1 MNFYLLSL
9 LVHITGLTLL
19 GGTVLIGYMMERR
32 FWKLY
37 GPDRSK
43 ALVVH
48 DLGAKL
54 GPIAAIGGALLILS
68 GILLVMQTKGAFAE
82 QLWFRVKMML
92 VLVLIVM
99 SAVTGRQRKK
109 TSAVITADTTEK
121 STATLAR
128 LERNITVYYLVQLA
142 VVLAIFV
149 LGVFKFN

>member
-1 MNFYLLSL
+1 MNLYLLSL
-9 LVHITGLTLL
+9 LMHITGLTLL
-19 GGTVLIGYMMERR
+19 GGTVLIGYVMERR

-37 GPDRSK
+37 GPDRSR

-48 DLGAKL
+48 DLGAKI

-68 GILLVMQTKGAFAE
+68 GILLVMQTKGVFVE
-82 QLWFRVKMML
+82 QLWFRVKMLL
-92 VLVLIVM
+92 VLALIVM
-99 SAVTGRQRKK
+99 SVVTGRQRKK
-109 TSAVITADTTEK
+109 TSAVITAGITEN

-128 LERNITVYYLVQLA
+128 LEKNITVYYLVQLA

>member
-1 MNFYLLSL
+1 MNLYLLNL

-19 GGTVLIGYMMERR
+19 GGAVLIGYIVERR

-48 DLGAKL
+48 DLGLKI
-54 GPIAAIGGALLILS
+54 GPVAAIGGVLLILS
-68 GILLVMQTKGAFAE
+68 GIVLMMQTKGVFAE

-92 VLVLIVM
+92 VLILIVM
-99 SAVTGRQRKK
+99 TIVTGRQRKK
-109 TSAVITADTTEK
+109 TSAVIAADTTGD
-121 STATLAR
+121 SAATLAR
-128 LERNITVYYLVQLA
+128 LERNIHIYCLVQLA

-149 LGVFKFN
+149 MGVFKFN